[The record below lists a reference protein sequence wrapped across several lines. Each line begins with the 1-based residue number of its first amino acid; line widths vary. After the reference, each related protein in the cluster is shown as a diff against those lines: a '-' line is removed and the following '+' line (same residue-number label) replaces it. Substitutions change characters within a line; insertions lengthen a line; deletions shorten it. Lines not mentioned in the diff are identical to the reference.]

1 MEKEKMESRLIDY
14 IDGMLSQ
21 SERSELEKLLSENA
35 QLRQMYEELREVMAL
50 IDNSTDLIESPGHLQ
65 IFENNLKTERK
76 SVSTSRVISFQPI
89 FYKIAAAIALVMA
102 GVAAGFWIV
111 KNNQQE
117 QELAALRKEMT
128 ETKQLMM
135 AMITNGQSASQRMQ
149 GVNVAFTISTMDDD
163 VVNVLAET
171 LSSDPNTN
179 VRLAALEAL
188 GQFIDEPQVRK
199 IITASLIEQ
208 TDPMVKI
215 ALIQLLVQIKEK
227 GVVNELE
234 KIINDDTN
242 IQAVKDEA
250 HTGILKLS

>member
-1 MEKEKMESRLIDY
+1 MESRLIDY
-14 IDGMLSQ
+14 IDGTLSQ
-21 SERSELEKLLSENA
+21 SERSELEMLLSENA
-35 QLRQMYEELREVMAL
+35 ELRQMHAELKEVMEL
-50 IDNSTDLIESPGHLQ
+50 MDNSKDFIETSGHRQVFESNLKAEIES
-65 IFENNLKTERK
+65 
-76 SVSTSRVISFQPI
+76 VSSSRVVFFQPML
-89 FYKIAAAIALVMA
+89 YKIAAAVALVMA
-102 GVAAGFWIV
+102 SVAGGFWVV
-111 KNNQQE
+111 KNNQHE
-117 QELAALRKEMT
+117 RELAALRKEMT

-149 GVNVAFTISTMDDD
+149 GVNVAFTISNMDDD
-163 VVNVLAET
+163 VVSVLAET
-171 LSSDPNTN
+171 MSSDPNTN

-199 IITASLIEQ
+199 ILTSALVEQ
-208 TDPMVKI
+208 ADPMVKI

-234 KIINDDTN
+234 RIINDDTN